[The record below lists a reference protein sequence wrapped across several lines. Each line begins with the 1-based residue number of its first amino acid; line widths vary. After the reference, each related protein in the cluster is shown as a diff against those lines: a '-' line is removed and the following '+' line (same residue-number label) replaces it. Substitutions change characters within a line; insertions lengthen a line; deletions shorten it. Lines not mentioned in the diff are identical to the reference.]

1 MELMLVSK
9 IIDSEFIEDFMDIK
23 ENVGVKLFSDK

>member
-9 IIDSEFIEDFMDIK
+9 IIDSEIIEDFMEIK
-23 ENVGVKLFSDK
+23 ENVGVKLSSDK